1 MEISIIIPFHN
12 EAENAEGVIQEIQSV
27 HPEAEII
34 AVDDGSQ
41 DQTHEIL
48 SRQKGIQLITLPRRA
63 GQTAAVIP

>member
-12 EAENAEGVIQEIQSV
+12 EAENAEGVIHEIQSV

-48 SRQKGIQLITLPRRA
+48 IRQKGIQLITLPRPDA
-63 GQTAAVIP
+63 FCHAT